1 MNVGVRKKEHGESA
15 LSADIRHLETR
26 IKTAFITN
34 VLIAEWKLEK
44 EEDVCP
50 AIFQFS
56 VANIPTKNDFIETL
70 TERGGKIYGV
80 GNIYGVSD
88 NAVIKWLK
96 KYEIPHHSKDL
107 KKYLGVPV

>member
-1 MNVGVRKKEHGESA
+1 MRKEGHRKSA
-15 LSADIRHLETR
+15 LSADVRHLETR

-34 VLIAEWKLEK
+34 VLIVEWKLKK

-56 VANIPTKNDFIETL
+56 AANIHTKNDLIGTL

-80 GNIYGVSD
+80 GSEYGVLD

-96 KYEIPHHSKDL
+96 NM
-107 KKYLGVPV
+107 KYLIIQRI